1 MLNESVWKKPMPTET
16 EWNAIWATDVGKKF
30 RAFFALFWT
39 RYPPNKP
46 PEEPDYRT
54 YWLPLR
60 SMLRW
65 PSGIDA
71 VVRGME
77 QASQVGGNWRPSAG
91 SIRACALASLP
102 DPGAQR
108 ALPARRIEPC
118 DPLTVPELAQM
129 REGFSRMNRQHVERV
144 AEPRDSIYRRAVELA
159 ELWGANY
166 LQGTRH

>member
-1 MLNESVWKKPMPTET
+1 MLNESVWKKPMPTEA
-16 EWNAIWATDVGKKF
+16 EWDAIWDTEGGKQF
-30 RAFFALFWT
+30 RAFFALFWI
-39 RYPPNKP
+39 RYPPQKP
-46 PEEPDYRT
+46 PEETDYRT

-65 PSGIDA
+65 PGGVDA

-108 ALPARRIEPC
+108 ALPPRRWEKC
-118 DPLTVPELAQM
+118 DPREVPELAQM
-129 REGFSRMNRQHVERV
+129 REGFSRMHRQQVERA
-144 AEPRDSIYRRAVELA
+144 AEPRDSIYRRAVDRVEV
-159 ELWGANY
+159 WGAEY

>member
-1 MLNESVWKKPMPTET
+1 MLNESVWKKPMPTED
-16 EWNAIWATDVGKKF
+16 EWDAIWATEGGKQF
-30 RAFFALFWT
+30 RAFFALFWI
-39 RYPPNKP
+39 RYPPQKP
-46 PEEPDYRT
+46 PEETDYRT

-65 PSGIDA
+65 QGGIDA

-102 DPGAQR
+102 DPGQR
-108 ALPARRIEPC
+108 ALPARRIEPF
-118 DPLTVPELAQM
+118 DPLTDPGLRQM
-129 REGFSRMNRQHVERV
+129 REGFSRMNRQHVER
-144 AEPRDSIYRRAVELA
+144 ATEPRDSIYRRAVDRA
-159 ELWGANY
+159 EAWGASY